1 MNGALK
7 IIGFSLA
14 AAMLAMTLRPVS
26 KPAGTV
32 VAVAAG
38 TMLLFFAITR
48 VSEGAGIMGN
58 LAARAGMSGDSLKAV
73 MKMIGMTYLTE
84 FAVSVCRDAGEEG
97 LADKVAMCGKALLF
111 SLTLPLLSEIA
122 SLAVSLAP

>member
-1 MNGALK
+1 MSGALK
-7 IIGFSLA
+7 MIGFSLA

-32 VAVAAG
+32 IAVAAG
-38 TMLLFFAITR
+38 TMLLFFAVTR
-48 VSEGAGIMGN
+48 VAAGVEMMN
-58 LAARAGMSGDSLKAV
+58 ALAERAGMSGESLRAV

-97 LADKVAMCGKALLF
+97 LSDKVAMCGKALLF

-122 SLAVSLAP
+122 SLAVALAP

>member
-1 MNGALK
+1 MSGTLQM
-7 IIGFSLA
+7 IGFSLVA
-14 AAMLAMTLRPVS
+14 ALLAMTLRPVS
-26 KPAGTV
+26 KPAG
-32 VAVAAG
+32 AVIAVCAG
-38 TMLLFFAITR
+38 TMLLFFAISR
-48 VSEGAGIMGN
+48 VGEGVGALSN
-58 LAARAGMSGDSLKAV
+58 LAARAGLTGASLQAV

-111 SLTLPLLSEIA
+111 SLTLPLLTEIA